1 MMGVWTLREL
11 FNDFNTIVVIKLIFA
26 TIFGLVIGLERELKG
41 KPLGLKTCLII
52 SVMACLLTH
61 VSYES
66 AFLYSKEYSR
76 PMDPGRIPSY
86 IISGIGFLG
95 AGVIL
100 RRGNEA
106 ISGLTTA
113 SLVLAS
119 AGIGI
124 TIGAG
129 FYLEAITGA
138 IFLMTGI
145 SIVPWLFDKIGPK
158 KLKEKEIKV
167 KMFVEKS
174 TDLTALIIDMKNKEV
189 DVKRVKIKEESDD
202 IVVSCIVTTYKG
214 VYTTDIY
221 HELKLLPQVIYVEV
235 ESVS

>member
-1 MMGVWTLREL
+1 MCVMKDL
-11 FNDFNTIVVIKLIFA
+11 FLEFVNYEVLFKLSFA
-26 TIFGLVIGLERELKG
+26 AIAGIGIGLERELKG

-52 SVMACLLTH
+52 SVMACLLTV
-61 VSYES
+61 VSFES

-86 IISGIGFLG
+86 LISGIGFLG

-113 SLVLAS
+113 SLVLAA

-129 FYLEAITGA
+129 FYVEA
-138 IFLMTGI
+138 LTGI
-145 SIVPWLFDKIGPK
+145 VFLIIGIKVVPPLFDKIGPK
-158 KLKEKEIKV
+158 KLQEKEIKI
-167 KMFVEKS
+167 KLYIEKS
-174 TDLTALIIDMKNKEV
+174 TNLTELVKEINNKKLGV
-189 DVKRVKIKEESDD
+189 RRLVIKEELDD
-202 IVVSCIVTTYKG
+202 IIINSIITAHKG
-214 VYTTDIY
+214 IYTTDIY
-221 HELKLLPQVIYVEV
+221 YELKSIIGVMQVEV
-235 ESVS
+235 ESVE

>member
-1 MMGVWTLREL
+1 MKEL
-11 FNDFNTIVVIKLIFA
+11 FIEFTRYDVLFKLSFA
-26 TIFGLVIGLERELKG
+26 AVAGIVIGLERELKG

-52 SVMACLLTH
+52 SVMACLLTT

-66 AFLYSKEYSR
+66 AFLYAKEYSR

-95 AGVIL
+95 AGVIMK
-100 RRGNEA
+100 RGNEA

-129 FYLEAITGA
+129 FYIEAVAGILFL
-138 IFLMTGI
+138 IFGI
-145 SIVPWLFDKIGPK
+145 KVIPFLFDKMGPK

-167 KMFVEKS
+167 KLFLEKS
-174 TDLTALIIDMKNKEV
+174 TNLTEM
-189 DVKRVKIKEESDD
+189 IKEIKSKKLGVKHLKVKEETDD
-202 IVVSCIVTTYKG
+202 ILISCLVTTYKG
-214 VYTTDIY
+214 IYTTDIY
-221 HELKLLPQVIYVEV
+221 YELKSINGVNQVEV
-235 ESVS
+235 ESVE

>member
-1 MMGVWTLREL
+1 MKEL
-11 FNDFNTIVVIKLIFA
+11 LIQFTNYDVLFKLTFA
-26 TIFGLVIGLERELKG
+26 AVSGIGIGLERELKG

-52 SVMACLLTH
+52 SVMACLLTV

-86 IISGIGFLG
+86 LISGIGFLG

-113 SLVLAS
+113 SLVLAA

-129 FYLEAITGA
+129 FYMEALSGVV
-138 IFLMTGI
+138 FLIIGVKVI
-145 SIVPWLFDKIGPK
+145 PLLFDWIGPK

-167 KMFVEKS
+167 KLYIEKS
-174 TDLTALIIDMKNKEV
+174 THLTDMIKEIKSKQLG
-189 DVKRVKIKEESDD
+189 VKRLKVKEESED
-202 IVVSCIVTTYKG
+202 IEINCIVTTHKG
-214 VYTTDIY
+214 IYTTDIY
-221 HELKLLPQVIYVEV
+221 YDLKSIVGVIQVEV
-235 ESVS
+235 ESVE

>member
-1 MMGVWTLREL
+1 MKEL
-11 FNDFNTIVVIKLIFA
+11 LIQFANYDVLFKLTFA
-26 TIFGLVIGLERELKG
+26 AISGIGIGLERELKG

-52 SVMACLLTH
+52 SVMACLLTI

-86 IISGIGFLG
+86 LISGIGFLG

-113 SLVLAS
+113 SLVLAA

-129 FYLEAITGA
+129 FYIEALSGVV
-138 IFLMTGI
+138 FLIIGVKVI
-145 SIVPWLFDKIGPK
+145 PLLFDWIGPK

-167 KMFVEKS
+167 KLYIEKS
-174 TDLTALIIDMKNKEV
+174 THLTDMIKEIKSKQLG
-189 DVKRVKIKEESDD
+189 VKRLKVKEESDD
-202 IVVSCIVTTYKG
+202 IEINCIVTTHKG
-214 VYTTDIY
+214 IYTTDIY
-221 HELKLLPQVIYVEV
+221 YDLKSIVGVIQVEV
-235 ESVS
+235 ESVE

>member
-1 MMGVWTLREL
+1 MMLDEL
-11 FNDFNTIVVIKLIFA
+11 IKYDVLIKLSFA
-26 TIFGLVIGLERELKG
+26 AISGIGIGLERELKG

-52 SVMACLLTH
+52 SVMSCLLTI

-66 AFLYSKEYSR
+66 AFKYAKEYSR

-106 ISGLTTA
+106 ITGLTTA

-129 FYLEAITGA
+129 FYIEAISGVA
-138 IFLMTGI
+138 FLIIGVKVI
-145 SIVPWLFDKIGPK
+145 PYLFDKIGPK
-158 KLKEKEIKV
+158 KLREKEIKA
-167 KMFVEKS
+167 KLFIQKDYNL
-174 TDLTALIIDMKNKEV
+174 TDLIKNINGKELGI
-189 DVKRVKIKEESDD
+189 KRLKVKEESND
-202 IVVSCIVTTYKG
+202 VVIGCSIITYKG
-214 VYTTDIY
+214 TYTTEIY
-221 HELKLLPQVIYVEV
+221 YDLKCIPGVIQVEV
-235 ESVS
+235 ESVE